1 VRCFLAVT
9 KHKSRVTQKD
19 RKREF
24 VFRDLDA
31 HRMTAVEAAQSL
43 GISERQVWRLLA
55 AFRREGAEAVVH
67 GNRGRAPKQT
77 LSPELRQRIAELA
90 QTTYRGF
97 NRTHLAEKLRTNE
110 NIHVSCSTVWRILEE
125 AKVESP
131 KSHRRP
137 KHRTRRERRPRAGM
151 MLQVDGSDH
160 DWFEGR
166 GPRLSLLGA
175 IDDATGEVVAALF
188 RKEEDAHGYM
198 LMLKQIVLQR
208 GIPLALYADQ
218 HSIFIHTSGEKE
230 TIAEQLAGQRAPTQL
245 GRILDDLG
253 IQMIT
258 ALSPQAKG
266 RVERLWGTFQD
277 RLVSELRLAGICTL
291 DDANEFV
298 VSYLPVF
305 NAQFARPAAETETA
319 YRPLPAKLDLNVI
332 FSFQYSRIVGN
343 DNTAQ
348 AGARMVQIPANP
360 ERSSYAKVKVLF
372 CVGLDGSI
380 FIMHNGRRIAYR
392 PSTNPKEDIRA
403 EKR

>member
-1 VRCFLAVT
+1 MAT
-9 KHKSRVTQKD
+9 HKSRVTQKD
-19 RKREF
+19 KKREF

-97 NRTHLAEKLRTNE
+97 NRTHFTEKLRTNE

-175 IDDATGEVVAALF
+175 VDDATGEVVAALF

-198 LMLKQIVLQR
+198 LMLKQIVVQR

-218 HSIFIHTSGEKE
+218 HSIFIHTPGEKE

-298 VSYLPVF
+298 MSYLPAF
-305 NAQFARPAAETETA
+305 NTQFARPAAQTETA
-319 YRPLPAKLDLNVI
+319 YRPLPAKLDPNVV

-360 ERSSYAKVKVLF
+360 ERSSYAKAKILF
-372 CVGLDGSI
+372 CVGLDGST

-403 EKR
+403 ERR

>member
-1 VRCFLAVT
+1 MA
-9 KHKSRVTQKD
+9 KHKPRVTQKD
-19 RKREF
+19 KKREF

-55 AFRREGAEAVVH
+55 AFRREGADAVVH

-97 NRTHLAEKLRTNE
+97 NRTHFAEKLKTDQ
-110 NIHVSCSTVWRILEE
+110 NIHVSRSTVWRILQD

-131 KSHRRP
+131 KRHRRP

-175 IDDATGEVVAALF
+175 VDDATGEVVGVLF

-198 LMLKQIVLQR
+198 LLLKHIVVKR
-208 GIPLALYADQ
+208 GIPLAIYADQ
-218 HSIFIHTSGEKE
+218 HSIFIHTPGEKD
-230 TIAEQLAGQRAPTQL
+230 TLAEQLAGQRAPTQL
-245 GRILDDLG
+245 GRVLDDLG
-253 IQMIT
+253 IQMIM

-277 RLVSELRLAGICTL
+277 RLVSELRIAGICTL
-291 DDANEFV
+291 EEANQFV
-298 VSYLPVF
+298 MTYLPVF
-305 NAQFARPAAETETA
+305 NARFAQPAAETENA
-319 YRPLPAKLDLNVI
+319 YRPVPAKLDLDVI
-332 FSFQYSRIVGN
+332 FSFQYSRIVAN
-343 DNTAQ
+343 DNTVH

-360 ERSSYAKVKVLF
+360 ERCSYAKAKILF
-372 CVGLDGSI
+372 CVGLDGST
-380 FIMHNGRRIAYR
+380 FILHNGRRIAYM
-392 PSTNPKEDIRA
+392 PSRNPKEDIRA
-403 EKR
+403 ERR